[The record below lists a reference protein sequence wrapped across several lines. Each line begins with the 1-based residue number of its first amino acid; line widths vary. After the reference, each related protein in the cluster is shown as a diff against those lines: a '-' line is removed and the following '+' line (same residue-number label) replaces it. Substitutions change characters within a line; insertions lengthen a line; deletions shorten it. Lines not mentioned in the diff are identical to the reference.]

1 MFENYWLAGSPR
13 VPLTVIYLLSGGSL
27 TVGVTECELSLQG
40 DLSPTEQ
47 FVLWGAECNFASYA
61 SGRPA
66 ELASLAIPKP
76 WGQEIWYTG
85 VEDRGVCCFE
95 IEDRQ
100 TPIPWLQ
107 AVIPD
112 AALGVSGEPL
122 VLLKILDPVA
132 EPVIGDLYF
141 ELHEEKQEVY
151 VVTHI
156 DRNAWPDGTGYIR
169 IGFDEAKLASH
180 AGDDAAFREA
190 YLGAVHRYEA
200 VRRKIDGLPEG
211 MPSGELQTM
220 EAELRSQMD
229 SYSHLRPLCPGDV
242 VKVPLLTPHAL
253 QHGVRTVEFQTPVY
267 ERKILSF
274 AQKVLTQDHWD
285 TEEAVA
291 QMQLEPVE
299 EEAFDCLVNEDDLR
313 VERIVDFSDFEVR
326 RVCLAGGGS
335 LDVEPLPLYGLI
347 MVVDGELEVAG
358 SAFGPEQ
365 AFILPRGWAGQLAAL
380 KPASSLVFLLAFPC
394 H

>member
-1 MFENYWLAGSPR
+1 
-13 VPLTVIYLLSGGSL
+13 
-27 TVGVTECELSLQG
+27 
-40 DLSPTEQ
+40 
-47 FVLWGAECNFASYA
+47 
-61 SGRPA
+61 
-66 ELASLAIPKP
+66 
-76 WGQEIWYTG
+76 
-85 VEDRGVCCFE
+85 
-95 IEDRQ
+95 
-100 TPIPWLQ
+100 
-107 AVIPD
+107 
-112 AALGVSGEPL
+112 
-122 VLLKILDPVA
+122 
-132 EPVIGDLYF
+132 
-141 ELHEEKQEVY
+141 
-151 VVTHI
+151 
-156 DRNAWPDGTGYIR
+156 
-169 IGFDEAKLASH
+169 
-180 AGDDAAFREA
+180 
-190 YLGAVHRYEA
+190 

-211 MPSGELQTM
+211 APSGELQTR

-229 SYSHLRPLCPGDV
+229 DYSHLRPLCPGDV

-291 QMQLEPVE
+291 QMQLEAVE

-347 MVVDGELEVAG
+347 MVVEGELEVAG

-365 AFILPRGWAGQLAAL
+365 AFILPRGWTGQLAAL
-380 KPASSLVFLLAFPC
+380 KPASSLVFLLALPR